1 MSNYEKMCE
10 NAEKREQVFEQEY
23 EKLYADTTCKL
34 QGDDFE
40 HEVIRLA
47 QIQYEKLNIE
57 SDYIYLLV

>member
-1 MSNYEKMCE
+1 MSNYEKMCYIRDR
-10 NAEKREQVFEQEY
+10 NAEKRAEVFEEVY
-23 EKLYADTTCKL
+23 EKLWADTTCKL

-57 SDYIYLLV
+57 EEY